1 MSPSPSWPRPVLR
14 SRSHIAASSGMPVQR
29 ADGEAG
35 GTVDPTRILRAGSR
49 RPRGLRG
56 ARVSGCCGPG
66 WRCCQFSSR
75 PHRSAPARTCR
86 ALASHARR
94 SSGPGGEPG
103 VSAGSRRRP
112 CAARDSPRSRGLG
125 RGCSL
130 AGATRAACTRSFH
143 RTRRSAKAPRCRVP
157 SRSGVSSVGERRR
170 RTIVSWWPFERA
182 RRREPIRRG
191 RRRGLP
197 RKGPSIRPSIP
208 PESRVARISDDR
220 TASCFVLS
228 EPRCTSGSWLSRLR
242 PSPFRSFACHGLW
255 LVAPGD

>member
-49 RPRGLRG
+49 RSRGLRG

-86 ALASHARR
+86 ALASRARR
-94 SSGPGGEPG
+94 SSGPGGESG

-125 RGCSL
+125 RGRSL

-157 SRSGVSSVGERRR
+157 SRSGVCSVGARGRG
-170 RTIVSWWPFERA
+170 TGWSFDRA

-191 RRRGLP
+191 RRRGRQ
-197 RKGPSIRPSIP
+197 RKGPFDPAIHPAG
-208 PESRVARISDDR
+208 VARCAHLRRPYGFKFRVVGAALHERI
-220 TASCFVLS
+220 V
-228 EPRCTSGSWLSRLR
+228 SGS
-242 PSPFRSFACHGLW
+242 
-255 LVAPGD
+255 